1 MTEKQFNE
9 ISAWQKET
17 FAQAKP
23 LLGVRSFRIG
33 DLVRFN
39 TISDDSDYA
48 SNCFGVEPQN
58 DWFDVQVYV
67 EQAFGEIVK
76 KNTIEIIYRD
86 GRRSGKFYKIVN
98 GIIKSEVDKLLI
110 KKNQY
115 NIKLSDIFG
124 GGDLNTVKDF
134 KNIELL
140 KFIPLEKK
148 YKYQNCFLN
157 PPKKN
162 DVVYILIESNIG
174 LTYDGQSFYDDGK
187 WIDNKTKEINTRI
200 DAKSKWETSLGQIYI
215 DGKIFVED
223 NGL

>member
-1 MTEKQFNE
+1 MIIEKTEAE
-9 ISAWQKET
+9 IKHET
-17 FAQAKP
+17 PPFGKP
-23 LLGVRSFRIG
+23 LLAVRSFRIG
-33 DLVRFN
+33 DLVRVN

-67 EQAFGEIVK
+67 EEALGEIVK
-76 KNTIEIIYRD
+76 KNTIEIIYTD
-86 GRRSGKFYKIVN
+86 GRRSGIFYKIVN

-115 NIKLSDIFG
+115 SLKLSEIFEG
-124 GGDLNTVKDF
+124 SELKTMKDF

-140 KFIPLEKK
+140 KFIPLKKK
-148 YKYQNCFLN
+148 YKNQNCFLN

-162 DVVYILIESNIG
+162 DIVSIWIKSNIG
-174 LTYDGQSFYDDGK
+174 FTYDGQSFYDDGK

-200 DAKSKWETSLGQIYI
+200 DAESKWETSLNQIYI
-215 DGKIFVED
+215 NGKIFVED